1 MAKRKYEFRPD
12 NLRATL
18 ASKLYLTPKQR
29 LTFLRWF
36 LICALLVVVS
46 VLQDVILCRF
56 RFFGAT
62 TDLVPC
68 GIILVCIIEGMN
80 SSCIFAL
87 VAACLYQFSG
97 GPGYYCIALIVVL
110 GIFISYFRQNFL
122 QPGFS
127 AAMLCMAVALLVY
140 ELVVF
145 AAGLL
150 QEITLLSRFT
160 LPLYT
165 ALLTLVASGLLYPLT
180 RAIGSIGGE
189 KWKE

>member
-1 MAKRKYEFRPD
+1 MAKKYEFKPD
-12 NLRATL
+12 KPRAGL
-18 ASKLYLTPKQR
+18 LSKLHMSRQQR
-29 LTFLRWF
+29 LGIIKW
-36 LICALLVVVS
+36 LLYSLLLLMLS

-150 QEITLLSRFT
+150 QGITLPSRFT

>member
-1 MAKRKYEFRPD
+1 MAKKYEFKPD
-12 NLRATL
+12 KPRAGL
-18 ASKLYLTPKQR
+18 LSKLHMSRQQR
-29 LTFLRWF
+29 LGIIKWILYS
-36 LICALLVVVS
+36 LLVLLLS

-56 RFFGAT
+56 HFFGAT

-68 GIILVCIIEGMN
+68 GIILICIIEGMN

-127 AAMLCMAVALLVY
+127 AAMLCMAVALPVY

-150 QEITLLSRFT
+150 QEITVLSRFT

-165 ALLTLVASGLLYPLT
+165 SLLTLVASGLLYPLI
-180 RAIGSIGGE
+180 RAIGTIGGE

>member
-1 MAKRKYEFRPD
+1 MAKKYEFKPD
-12 NLRATL
+12 KPRAGL
-18 ASKLYLTPKQR
+18 LSKLHMSRQQR
-29 LTFLRWF
+29 LGIIKW
-36 LICALLVVVS
+36 LLYSLLLLMLS

-127 AAMLCMAVALLVY
+127 AAMLCMAVALLIY

-150 QEITLLSRFT
+150 QGITLPSRFT

>member
-1 MAKRKYEFRPD
+1 MAKKYEFKPD
-12 NLRATL
+12 KPRAGIF
-18 ASKLYLTPKQR
+18 SKLHMTRQQR
-29 LTFLRWF
+29 LGIIKWILYSLLLLFL
-36 LICALLVVVS
+36 S

-68 GIILVCIIEGMN
+68 GIILICIIEGMH

-110 GIFISYFRQNFL
+110 GIFISHFSQNFL
-122 QPGFS
+122 QPGFGGT
-127 AAMLCMAVALLVY
+127 MLCMAAALLVY

-150 QEITLLSRFT
+150 QEITVLSRFT

-165 ALLTLVASGLLYPLT
+165 ALLTLVASGLLYPLI
-180 RAIGSIGGE
+180 RAIGTIGGE
-189 KWKE
+189 KWRE

>member
-1 MAKRKYEFRPD
+1 MAKKYEFKPD
-12 NLRATL
+12 KPRAGL
-18 ASKLYLTPKQR
+18 LSKLHMSRQQR
-29 LTFLRWF
+29 LGIIKWILYS
-36 LICALLVVVS
+36 LLVLLLS

-56 RFFGAT
+56 HFFGAT

-68 GIILVCIIEGMN
+68 GIILICIIEGMN

-122 QPGFS
+122 QLGFS
-127 AAMLCMAVALLVY
+127 AAMLCMAVALPVY

-150 QEITLLSRFT
+150 QEITVLSRFT

-165 ALLTLVASGLLYPLT
+165 SLLTLVASGLLYPLI
-180 RAIGSIGGE
+180 RAIGTIGGE

>member
-1 MAKRKYEFRPD
+1 MAKKYEFKPD
-12 NLRATL
+12 KPRAGL
-18 ASKLYLTPKQR
+18 LSKLHMSRQQR
-29 LTFLRWF
+29 LGIIKW
-36 LICALLVVVS
+36 LLYSLLLLMLS